1 MRMGWIVK
9 DKAQSTFALGR
20 RQSQL
25 ETLTRHAE
33 PFIRRPAWDVG
44 ETIHLAAF
52 EEPQVFYCDKV
63 DPPEGLSVASAIMNS
78 MVRAVVAVSVSG
90 PGFCIY

>member
-1 MRMGWIVK
+1 
-9 DKAQSTFALGR
+9 
-20 RQSQL
+20 
-25 ETLTRHAE
+25 
-33 PFIRRPAWDVG
+33 VG